1 MSITMIGLD
10 TAKSVFQVHGVNETG
25 KVEIRRKLRRSELIP
40 FFEKLEACTVIMEAC
55 GAAHHWGRILSC
67 LGHEVKLIAPEAV
80 RPFVK
85 KGKKNDAA
93 DAAALCTAASR
104 PDILFVPIKS
114 VEQQSILTL
123 HSARSLLVKQQT
135 MLANAM
141 RGLAMK
147 SGLTVPKGI
156 GKLEELLELVEADN
170 AFPEKARRVSK
181 GLFDQ
186 CRTLAESIGALDAEI
201 VAHAQQDETARRL
214 QTIPGVGPITA
225 SLVVATVV
233 DISLF
238 KSARHFAAWLGLV
251 PRQYSTGGKT
261 RLGRIT
267 KAGNREIRKLLVL
280 GATSMVYRA
289 PQWNSALG
297 VWTRKVLER
306 RPVRLVTVAL
316 ANKMARIVW
325 TLMTRK
331 EVYRANGRVVDWTKP
346 PSPRPITPAAIP
358 IEAFSSSPDATSVS
372 IPPEDRWMTWPG
384 RFVLSGVFK
393 LDQMFA

>member
-25 KVEIRRKLRRSELIP
+25 KVEIKRKLRRSELIP
-40 FFEKLEACTVIMEAC
+40 FFEKQEVCTVVIEAC
-55 GAAHHWGRILSC
+55 GAAHHWARILRG

-85 KGKKNDAA
+85 KGKKNDPA
-93 DAAALCTAASR
+93 DAAALCTAASL
-104 PDILFVPIKS
+104 PDMMFVPIKNI
-114 VEQQSILTL
+114 EQQGILAV

-141 RGLAMK
+141 RGLATEF
-147 SGLTVPKGI
+147 GLTVPKGI
-156 GKLEELLELVEADN
+156 GRLDELLKLVEADKT
-170 AFPEKARRVSK
+170 FPEKARQVFM
-181 GLFDQ
+181 GLFVQ
-186 CRTLAESIGALDAEI
+186 CRALAESIGALEAAI
-201 VAHAQQDETARRL
+201 VAHARQDETARRL

-225 SLVVATVV
+225 SLIATTVG

-251 PRQYSTGGKT
+251 PRQHSTGGKT

-267 KAGNREIRKLLVL
+267 KAGNREIRRLLVI

-297 VWTRKVLER
+297 AWTRKLLER
-306 RPVRLVTVAL
+306 RPFRLVTVAL
-316 ANKMARIVW
+316 ANKMARMAW
-325 TLMTRK
+325 ALMTRK
-331 EVYRANGRVVDWTKP
+331 EVYRAKGRV
-346 PSPRPITPAAIP
+346 AAAT
-358 IEAFSSSPDATSVS
+358 EAAV
-372 IPPEDRWMTWPG
+372 
-384 RFVLSGVFK
+384 
-393 LDQMFA
+393 